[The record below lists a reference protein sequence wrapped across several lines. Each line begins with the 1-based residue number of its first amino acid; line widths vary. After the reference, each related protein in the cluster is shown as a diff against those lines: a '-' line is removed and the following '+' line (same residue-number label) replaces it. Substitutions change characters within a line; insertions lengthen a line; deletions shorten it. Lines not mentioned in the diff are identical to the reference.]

1 MMPKRRLL
9 LIAALASL
17 TAAALLAIALLLFG
31 DFGSTEGRILGTTL
45 AVSLYSLLAMPGS
58 ILIERRVVVALG
70 WATIA
75 LSAVSFVLAVA
86 ALWELLGDEL
96 GWKLTGSATAWAAA
110 GTQISALTSRRS
122 SDDAEAVRA
131 AYVAACALAV
141 VLAAMV
147 TFAIAAELEDAET
160 FFRVL
165 AALAVLN
172 VFLLGLQPILRR
184 LRPPIGGDVVR
195 IVLEGSPEQ
204 VAEAVRRV
212 EGSGVVV
219 RRTP

>member
-1 MMPKRRLL
+1 MPKRRPL

-58 ILIERRVVVALG
+58 ILVERRVVVALG

-75 LSAVSFVLAVA
+75 LSAVSFLLAVA
-86 ALWELLGDEL
+86 AIWELLGEEL

-122 SDDAEAVRA
+122 SDDAAAVRA
-131 AYVAACALAV
+131 VYAAACALAV

-172 VFLLGLQPILRR
+172 VFLLVLQPILRR
-184 LRPPIGGDVVR
+184 LRPSIEGDVVR
-195 IVLEGSPEQ
+195 VVLEGSPDQ